1 MILPVTNTEARDIIV
16 ALTAIMAGPKV
27 GGSTKFDC
35 TPGGGCP
42 AGICDRS
49 YPGGICVD
57 ISAGRERFEE
67 KLKWNAER

>member
-1 MILPVTNTEARDIIV
+1 MILPVTNTKARDIIV

-35 TPGGGCP
+35 TPRGGWL

-57 ISAGRERFEE
+57 ILAARAHFEE
-67 KLKWNAER
+67 KAKWNAER